1 MVKLHHIYKSSDDL
15 KRDSLSQTLGP
26 NKTASKSFKKKV
38 HVDLFS
44 QNMSS
49 IFTNIIL
56 QNYGYKHLL
65 HHTNINYRIIVING
79 QKTSQETCMR
89 NPKDK

>member
-26 NKTASKSFKKKV
+26 NKTAFKSVKKKV

-65 HHTNINYRIIVING
+65 HQT
-79 QKTSQETCMR
+79 T
-89 NPKDK
+89 

>member
-1 MVKLHHIYKSSDDL
+1 MYKSSDDL

-26 NKTASKSFKKKV
+26 NKTAFKSVKKKV

-49 IFTNIIL
+49 IFTNIIFRIMDTSICYTKQHKL
-56 QNYGYKHLL
+56 QDYSN
-65 HHTNINYRIIVING
+65 
-79 QKTSQETCMR
+79 
-89 NPKDK
+89 